1 MHINDVYAIRQ
12 ILKDLTFTPL
22 KDVRRVQAAI
32 EACNEE
38 IDSFEAM
45 LIEMA
50 AAEEEKKNAE
60 VDYYY
65 GA

>member
-12 ILKDLTFTPL
+12 ILEDLHFTPK
-22 KDVRRVQAAI
+22 KDVARVNAAI

-38 IDSFEAM
+38 IKEFEERLEQQA
-45 LIEMA
+45 LAQE
-50 AAEEEKKNAE
+50 AE
-60 VDYYY
+60 YYY

>member
-32 EACNEE
+32 EACDEE
-38 IDSFEAM
+38 IHSFEDM
-45 LIEMA
+45 LETMA
-50 AAEEEKKNAE
+50 AEDLAKREMEEA
-60 VDYYY
+60 YY